1 MDFIR
6 RFLPIMT
13 SALVLVFTGGAFAQ
27 TASGPKSGLAFDTG
41 ISNRN
46 YPHSDWALINGK
58 IYTVNPEQPWAT
70 AIVVEDNKI
79 TYVGDA
85 AGLKD
90 QIGIATEVVD
100 LKGKMVLPGFV
111 EGHFHVVAGGIVAQG
126 VDLQTDNKDEVFEK
140 LRQYVKDNPDLKVI
154 EGYGVRLST
163 FNDGLP
169 TKAMFDE
176 IESERPIYLWTVDGH
191 SAFVNS
197 KALEIAGVDKNTPDT
212 VPGYSSFDRDS
223 DGNPT
228 GFILEIPAQ
237 MQVLSKLRTF
247 DADTVLEGVR
257 DWLPKF
263 AAAGITTVFD
273 YGVQGVSNDEA
284 FDWLQNREKEGALP
298 IRLQG
303 SYYWNDPKI
312 DPIPPLLELR
322 EKYNSEL
329 VKVDTLK
336 INLDGGDEKWSALLT
351 EPYADKPDVKV
362 EPIIPYDIL
371 NKVVREADAQG
382 LNITCHCFGDLA
394 VRKLLDASEAAI
406 KANPRREH
414 HIAVSH
420 AVLVSSQD
428 IPRFAKLGVTYD
440 TTGFWM
446 SFDPLLQ
453 SITTERFGA
462 DRVQAMLPMKKIGDA
477 GGNISL
483 GSDWP
488 ASGYLSE
495 YRPLLSIRTA
505 VTRQLPGRDDV
516 PPLGG
521 EEARVPLDMAIYA
534 QTLGAA
540 TGRGLNDKIGSL
552 EVGKMA
558 DMVVLEDN
566 LFEIDPHRIDQ
577 TQVLFTIMN
586 GRVVYDHLGVTSTA
600 P

>member
-1 MDFIR
+1 MNPIR
-6 RFLPIMT
+6 TFPLMMA
-13 SALVLVFTGGAFAQ
+13 SALALSLTGGAFAQ
-27 TASGPKSGLAFDTG
+27 STSTPQGGQAFNTG

-58 IYTVNPEQPWAT
+58 IYTVNPDQPWAS
-70 AIVVEDNKI
+70 AIVVEDNRI

-85 AGLKD
+85 EGLKD

-100 LKGKMVLPGFV
+100 LEGKMVVPGFV

-126 VDLQTDNKDEVFEK
+126 VDLQTDNKEEVFEK
-140 LRQYVKDNPDLKVI
+140 LRQYVKDNPDLEVI

-163 FNDGLP
+163 FSDGLP
-169 TKAMFDE
+169 TKEMFDE

-197 KALEIAGVDKNTPDT
+197 KALEIAGVDKDTPET
-212 VPGYSSFDRDS
+212 VPGYSYFDRDA
-223 DGNPT
+223 DKNPT
-228 GFILEIPAQ
+228 GFIIEVPAQ
-237 MQVLSKLRTF
+237 LQVLSKLRTF
-247 DADTVLEGVR
+247 NADTVLEGVN

-263 AAAGITTVFD
+263 SAAGITTVFD

-284 FDWLQNREKEGALP
+284 FDWLQKREMEGALP

-312 DPIPPLLELR
+312 DPVPPLLDLK

-351 EPYADKPDVKV
+351 EPYADKPEVKP
-362 EPIIPYDIL
+362 EPIIPYDVL
-371 NKVVREADAQG
+371 NKVVENATSEG

-394 VRKLLDASEAAI
+394 VRKLLDASEAAR
-406 KANPRREH
+406 KANPATES

-420 AVLVSSQD
+420 AVLVSPQD
-428 IPRFAKLGVTYD
+428 IPRFGPLGVTYD

-462 DRVQAMLPMKKIGDA
+462 DRVQAMFPMKEIREA

-521 EEARVPLDMAIYA
+521 DDARVPLDMAIYA

-540 TGRGLNDKIGSL
+540 KGRGLDDRIGSL
-552 EVGKMA
+552 EVGKLA
-558 DMVVLEDN
+558 DMVVLDQN
-566 LFEIDPHRIDQ
+566 LFDIDPHDIDKVK
-577 TQVLFTIMN
+577 VLLTIMN
-586 GRVVYDHLGVTSTA
+586 GNVQHDELGVSE
-600 P
+600 

>member
-1 MDFIR
+1 MNLVR
-6 RFLPIMT
+6 WFLPIVA
-13 SALVLVFTGGAFAQ
+13 SALALMLTGGAFAQ
-27 TASGPKSGLAFDTG
+27 TPPKPIRGLEFDIG
-41 ISNRN
+41 ISNRKN
-46 YPHSDWALINGK
+46 PQSDWALINGK
-58 IYTVNPEQPWAT
+58 IYTVNPDQPWAT

-85 AGLKD
+85 GGLKD
-90 QIGIATEVVD
+90 HIGIATEVVD
-100 LKGKMVLPGFV
+100 LEGKMVLPGFV
-111 EGHFHVVAGGIVAQG
+111 EGHFHLVAGGIVAQG

-140 LRQYVKDNPDLKVI
+140 LRQYVADKPDLKVI

-163 FNDGLP
+163 FKDGLP
-169 TKAMFDE
+169 TMAMFDE

-197 KALEIAGVDKNTPDT
+197 KALEIAGVDKNTPDP
-212 VPGYSSFDRDS
+212 VPGYSSFDRDAEK
-223 DGNPT
+223 NPT
-228 GFILEIPAQ
+228 GFLIEVPAQ
-237 MQVLSKLRTF
+237 LQVLSRLRTF
-247 DADTVLEGVR
+247 NADTVLEGVN
-257 DWLPKF
+257 DWLPRF
-263 AAAGITTVFD
+263 SAAGITTVFD
-273 YGVQGVSNDEA
+273 YGVQGLSNEEA
-284 FDWLQNREKEGALP
+284 FDWLQKREKEGALP

-312 DPIPPLLELR
+312 DPIPPLLKLK
-322 EKYNSEL
+322 EKYKSEL
-329 VKVDTLK
+329 IKVDTLK

-351 EPYADKPDVKV
+351 EPYTDKPDVKP

-371 NKVVREADAQG
+371 NKVVREADAKG

-394 VRKLLDASEAAI
+394 VRKLLDAVEGAI
-406 KANPRREH
+406 KANPPRERH
-414 HIAVSH
+414 NAVSH
-420 AVLVSSQD
+420 AVLVSPQD
-428 IPRFAKLGVTYD
+428 IPRFGPLGVTYD

-462 DRVQAMLPMKKIGDA
+462 DRVQTMFPMKKIREA

-521 EEARVPLDMAIYA
+521 DDARVPLDMAIYA

-558 DMVVLEDN
+558 DMVVLDQN
-566 LFEIDPHRIDQ
+566 LFDIDPHKIDE
-577 TQVLFTIMN
+577 TKVLFTIMN
-586 GRVVYDHLGVTSTA
+586 GKVVHDHLGVTQ
-600 P
+600 

>member
-1 MDFIR
+1 MSCKIFAS
-6 RFLPIMT
+6 FAALSLAVT
-13 SALVLVFTGGAFAQ
+13 SQAAFAQ
-27 TASGPKSGLAFDTG
+27 TAPDPEGGLEVVTG

-46 YPHSDWALINGK
+46 NPQSDWALINGR
-58 IYTVNPEQPWAT
+58 IYTVNPDQPWAT

-85 AGLKD
+85 QGLKD
-90 QIGIATEVVD
+90 QIGIATHVVD
-100 LKGKMVLPGFV
+100 LEGKMVVPGFV
-111 EGHFHVVAGGIVAQG
+111 EGHFHMIAGGIVAQG

-140 LRQYVKDNPDLKVI
+140 LRQHVKDNPDLKVI

-163 FNDGLP
+163 FSDGLP
-169 TKAMFDE
+169 TKEMFDAV
-176 IESERPIYLWTVDGH
+176 ESERPIYLWTVDGH

-197 KALEIAGVDKNTPDT
+197 KALEVAGVDKDTPET
-212 VPGYSSFDRDS
+212 VPGYSFFDKDA

-228 GFILEIPAQ
+228 GFIVEVPAQ
-237 MQVLSKLRTF
+237 LQVLTKLRTF
-247 DADTVLEGVR
+247 NADTVLEGVN

-263 AAAGITTVFD
+263 SAAGITTVFD
-273 YGVQGVSNDEA
+273 YGVQGVGNEEA
-284 FDWLQNREKEGALP
+284 FEWVQKREKEGALP

-303 SYYWNDPKI
+303 SYYWNDPKV
-312 DPIPPLLELR
+312 DPIAPLLKLKE
-322 EKYNSEL
+322 EYNSEL

-351 EPYADKPDVKV
+351 EPYADKPDAKPD
-362 EPIIPYDIL
+362 PIIPYDIL
-371 NKVVREADAQG
+371 NKVVAEAAAKG
-382 LNITCHCFGDLA
+382 LNVTCHCFGDLA
-394 VRKLLDASEAAI
+394 VRKLIDASEAAR
-406 KANPRREH
+406 KANPTTASH
-414 HIAVSH
+414 FAVSH
-420 AVLVSSQD
+420 AVLVSPQD
-428 IPRFAKLGVTYD
+428 IPRFAQVGVTYD

-446 SFDPLLQ
+446 SLDPLLQ

-462 DRVQAMLPMKKIGDA
+462 ERVQAMFPMKKIREA

-495 YRPLLSIRTA
+495 FKPLLSIRTA

-540 TGRGLNDKIGSL
+540 KGRGLDDRIGSL
-552 EVGKMA
+552 EAGKMA
-558 DMVVLEDN
+558 DMVVLDKN
-566 LFEIDPHRIDQ
+566 LFEIDPHEIDEVK
-577 TQVLFTIMN
+577 VLFTIMD
-586 GRVVYDHLGVTSTA
+586 GKVRYDHLGLTK
-600 P
+600 

>member
-1 MDFIR
+1 MNSRI
-6 RFLPIMT
+6 LASIA
-13 SALVLVFTGGAFAQ
+13 ALSLAATAQVGFAQ
-27 TASGPKSGLAFDTG
+27 TASKSEGGLEFETG

-46 YPHSDWALINGK
+46 NPRSDWALINGK
-58 IYTVNPEQPWAT
+58 VYTVNPDQPWAS
-70 AIVVEDNKI
+70 AIVVEGNKI

-85 AGLKD
+85 EGLKD
-90 QIGIATEVVD
+90 HIGIATQVVD
-100 LKGKMVLPGFV
+100 LEGKMVVPGFV
-111 EGHFHVVAGGIVAQG
+111 EGHFHVIAGGIVAQG
-126 VDLQTDNKDEVFEK
+126 VDLQTDDKDEVFEK
-140 LRQYVKDNPDLKVI
+140 LRQYVADNPDLDVI

-163 FNDGLP
+163 FSDGLP

-197 KALEIAGVDKNTPDT
+197 KALEIAGVDKDTPET
-212 VPGYSSFDRDS
+212 VPGYSFFDRDA
-223 DGNPT
+223 DNNPT
-228 GFILEIPAQ
+228 GFIIEVPAQ
-237 MQVLSKLRTF
+237 LQVLTKLRTF
-247 DADTVLEGVR
+247 NADTVLEGVN

-263 AAAGITTVFD
+263 SAAGITTVFD
-273 YGVQGVSNDEA
+273 YGVQGVSNEEA
-284 FDWLQNREKEGALP
+284 FDWVQKREKEGALP

-303 SYYWNDPKI
+303 SYYWNDPKT
-312 DPIPPLLELR
+312 DPIAPLLKLKAE
-322 EKYNSEL
+322 YNSDL

-351 EPYADKPDVKV
+351 EPYSDKPDAKPD
-362 EPIIPYDIL
+362 PIIPYDIL
-371 NKVVREADAQG
+371 NKVVREASAQG
-382 LNITCHCFGDLA
+382 LNVTCHCFGDLA
-394 VRKLLDASEAAI
+394 VRKLLDASEAAR
-406 KANPRREH
+406 KANPTTESH
-414 HIAVSH
+414 FAVSH
-420 AVLVSSQD
+420 AVLVSPQD
-428 IPRFAKLGVTYD
+428 IPRFAKIGVTYD

-462 DRVQAMLPMKKIGDA
+462 NRVQAMFPMRKIREA
-477 GGNISL
+477 GGNISM

-540 TGRGLNDKIGSL
+540 KGRGLDDKIGSL

-558 DMVVLEDN
+558 DIVVLDQN
-566 LFEIDPHRIDQ
+566 LFDIDPHEIDE
-577 TQVLFTIMN
+577 TKVLFTILN
-586 GRVVYDHLGVTSTA
+586 GKLVYDHLGATR
-600 P
+600 

>member
-1 MDFIR
+1 MHRGILFVA
-6 RFLPIMT
+6 
-13 SALVLVFTGGAFAQ
+13 ALIAGTTTAYAQ
-27 TASGPKSGLAFDTG
+27 TATKPKGGLAFDTG

-58 IYTVNPEQPWAT
+58 IYTVNPKQPWAT
-70 AIVVEDNKI
+70 AIVVEGNKI

-85 AGLKD
+85 KGLKD
-90 QIGIATEVVD
+90 QIGIATKVVD

-111 EGHFHVVAGGIVAQG
+111 EGHFHVIAGGIVAQG
-126 VDLQTDNKDEVFEK
+126 VDLQTDDKNEVFEK
-140 LRQYVKDNPDLKVI
+140 LRQHVKDKPDLKVI

-163 FNDGLP
+163 FADGLP
-169 TKAMFDE
+169 TRAMFDE
-176 IESERPIYLWTVDGH
+176 IESKRPIYLWTVDGH

-197 KALEIAGVDKNTPDT
+197 KALEIAGVDKNTPDP
-212 VPGYSSFDRDS
+212 VPGYSSFDRDAE
-223 DGNPT
+223 GNAT
-228 GFILEIPAQ
+228 GFLIEVPAQ
-237 MQVLSKLRTF
+237 LQVLSRLRTF
-247 DADTVLEGVR
+247 NADTVLEGVN
-257 DWLPKF
+257 DWLPRF
-263 AAAGITTVFD
+263 SAAGITTVFD
-273 YGVQGVSNDEA
+273 YGVQGVSNEEA
-284 FDWLQNREKEGALP
+284 FDWLQKREKEGALP

-303 SYYWNDPKI
+303 SYYWNDPKT
-312 DPIPPLLELR
+312 DPIPPLLKLK

-351 EPYADKPDVKV
+351 KPYADKPDAKPK
-362 EPIIPYDIL
+362 PIISYGIL
-371 NKVVREADAQG
+371 NKVVRKATAKG

-406 KANPRREH
+406 KANPKRKH
-414 HIAVSH
+414 HIVVSH
-420 AVLVSSQD
+420 AVLVSPQD
-428 IPRFAKLGVTYD
+428 IPRFGKLGVTYD

-462 DRVQAMLPMKKIGDA
+462 DRVQAMFPMKKIREA

-521 EEARVPLDMAIYA
+521 KDARVPLDMAIYA

-540 TGRGLNDKIGSL
+540 KGRGLDDRIGSL

-558 DMVVLEDN
+558 DMVVLDHN
-566 LFEIDPHRIDQ
+566 LFDIDPHKINE
-577 TQVLFTIMN
+577 TKVLLTIMN
-586 GRVVYDHLGVTSTA
+586 GKVVHDAMAAT

>member
-1 MDFIR
+1 MYSK
-6 RFLPIMT
+6 FLAPFAAVSIAAASQM
-13 SALVLVFTGGAFAQ
+13 VLAQ
-27 TASGPKSGLAFDTG
+27 TTAPTTPNGNALSFDKG
-41 ISNRN
+41 ISNRAN
-46 YPHSDWALINGK
+46 PRSDWALINGK
-58 IYTVNPEQPWAT
+58 IYTMNPKQPWAS

-85 AGLKD
+85 QGLKD
-90 QIGIATEVVD
+90 QIGIATNVVD
-100 LKGKMVLPGFV
+100 LEGKMVVPGFV
-111 EGHFHVVAGGIVAQG
+111 EGHFHMIAGGIVAQG
-126 VDLQTDNKDEVFEK
+126 VDLQTDDKDEVFEK
-140 LRQYVKDNPDLKVI
+140 LRQYVKDNPDLEVI

-163 FNDGLP
+163 FSDGLP

-176 IESERPIYLWTVDGH
+176 VESERPIYLWTVDGH

-197 KALEIAGVDKNTPDT
+197 KALEIAGVDKDTPET
-212 VPGYSSFDRDS
+212 VPGYSFFDKDA

-228 GFILEIPAQ
+228 GFIIEVPAQ
-237 MQVLSKLRTF
+237 LQVLTKLRTF
-247 DADTVLEGVR
+247 NADTVLEGVK

-263 AAAGITTVFD
+263 SAAGITTVFD
-273 YGVQGVSNDEA
+273 YGVQGVTNEEA
-284 FDWLQNREKEGALP
+284 FEWVLNREKEGGLP

-312 DPIPPLLELR
+312 DPIAPLLKLK
-322 EKYNSEL
+322 EKYKSEL
-329 VKVDTLK
+329 VEVDTLK

-351 EPYADKPDVKV
+351 EPYADKPDAKPD
-362 EPIIPYDIL
+362 PIIPYDIL
-371 NKVVREADAQG
+371 NKVVAEAAAKG
-382 LNITCHCFGDLA
+382 LNVTCHCFGDLA
-394 VRKLLDASEAAI
+394 VRKLIDATEAAR
-406 KANPRREH
+406 KANPATESH
-414 HIAVSH
+414 FAVSH
-420 AVLVSSQD
+420 AVLVSPQD
-428 IPRFAKLGVTYD
+428 IPRLAKVGVTYD

-462 DRVQAMLPMKKIGDA
+462 ARVQAMFPMKKIREA

-495 YRPLLSIRTA
+495 YKPLLSIRTA
-505 VTRQLPGRDDV
+505 VTRQLPGRDNV

-540 TGRGLNDKIGSL
+540 KGRGLDDKIGSL

-558 DMVVLEDN
+558 DMVVLDQN
-566 LFEIDPHRIDQ
+566 LFEVDPHKIDQ
-577 TQVLFTIMN
+577 VKILFTIMD
-586 GRVVYDHLGVTSTA
+586 GKVRHRDGI
-600 P
+600 

>member
-1 MDFIR
+1 MNPIR
-6 RFLPIMT
+6 SLILLMT
-13 SALVLVFTGGAFAQ
+13 SVLVYVGGAVAQ
-27 TASGPKSGLAFDTG
+27 TPPAPENGLAYDSG

-58 IYTVNPEQPWAT
+58 IYTVNPDQPWAS

-85 AGLKD
+85 AGLKNH
-90 QIGIATEVVD
+90 IGITTEVVD
-100 LKGKMVLPGFV
+100 LEGKMVVPGFV

-140 LRQYVKDNPDLKVI
+140 LRQHVKANPDLKVI

-163 FNDGLP
+163 FADGLP
-169 TKAMFDE
+169 TKAMFDK
-176 IESERPIYLWTVDGH
+176 IDSKRPIYLWTVDGH

-223 DGNPT
+223 NGDPT
-228 GFILEIPAQ
+228 GFIIEVPAQ
-237 MQVLSKLRTF
+237 LQVLSKLRTF
-247 DADTVLEGVR
+247 DADTVLEGVNE
-257 DWLPKF
+257 WLPRF
-263 AAAGITTVFD
+263 SAAGITTVFD
-273 YGVQGVSNDEA
+273 YGVQGVSNEEA
-284 FDWLQNREKEGALP
+284 FDWLQQREKEGALP

-303 SYYWNDPKI
+303 SFYWNDPKS
-312 DPIPPLLELR
+312 DPIPPLLELKQ
-322 EKYNSEL
+322 KYNSEL

-351 EPYADKPDVKV
+351 APYADKPDVKA

-371 NKVVREADAQG
+371 NKVVQEADAKG

-394 VRKLLDASEAAI
+394 VRKLLDAVEGAI
-406 KANPRREH
+406 KANPARERH
-414 HIAVSH
+414 HAVSH
-420 AVLVSSQD
+420 AVLVHPDD
-428 IPRFAKLGVTYD
+428 IPRFGPLSMTYD

-446 SFDPLLQ
+446 SLDPLLQ

-462 DRVQAMLPMKKIGDA
+462 DRVQTMFPMKQIREA

-505 VTRQLPGRDDV
+505 VTRQLPGRDDI

-521 EEARVPLDMAIYA
+521 DDARVPLEMAIYA

-540 TGRGLNDKIGSL
+540 TGRGMNDKIGSL

-558 DMVVLEDN
+558 DMVVLDQN
-566 LFEIDPHRIDQ
+566 LFDIDPHEIDK
-577 TQVLFTIMN
+577 TKVLFTIMN
-586 GRVVYDHLGVTSTA
+586 GKVTYDHLGITK
-600 P
+600 